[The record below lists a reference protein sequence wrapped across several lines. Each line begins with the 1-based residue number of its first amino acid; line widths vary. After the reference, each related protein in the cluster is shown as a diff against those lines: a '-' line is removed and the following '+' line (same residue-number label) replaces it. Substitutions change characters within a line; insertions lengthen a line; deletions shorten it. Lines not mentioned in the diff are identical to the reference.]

1 MKKLGQQNCA
11 SCGEMKRCRHRDFSP
26 HAWAVLLHWEEIST
40 PVVGQPLCNGCYTEL
55 RDLLIDRAEDIEKVI
70 SNGLAEKEQSLI
82 EEALAG
88 RAPIIDQPDVQMT
101 L

>member
-1 MKKLGQQNCA
+1 MQKLGQQNCA
-11 SCGEMKRCRHRDFSP
+11 SCGELKRCRHRDFSP

-40 PVVGQPLCNGCYTEL
+40 PVVGQPLCNSCYTEL
-55 RDLLIDRAEDIEKVI
+55 RDLLIDRAEDIDTVI
-70 SNGLAEKEQSLI
+70 AQGLVEKEQTLI

-88 RAPIIDQPDVQMT
+88 RGQILESPDSPMT